1 MNGKRRID
9 MNGDLFKQYK
19 WQNIVTAVI
28 YILFGIVLA
37 IFPTTAVKTLG
48 YMLGGTMM
56 FVGAVKI
63 LLYIKE
69 SNQENY
75 YTNDLMIGII
85 AVIVGLFVVFK
96 IKILLSIIPFLF
108 GLLVLISGSMKLQN
122 VINLKKAGYK
132 NWMAMLIMALL
143 GIVLGIIL
151 IINPFSGVEL
161 LFRIVG
167 ICFIY
172 SGVTD
177 IFILVVISKNLK

>member
-1 MNGKRRID
+1 

-19 WQNIVTAVI
+19 WQNIITAVI

-37 IFPTTAVKTLG
+37 IFPNTAINTLG
-48 YMLGGTMM
+48 YMFGGVMI
-56 FVGAVKI
+56 FAGAVKI
-63 LLYIKE
+63 LLYMKE
-69 SNQENY
+69 NNQENY

-85 AVIVGLFVVFK
+85 IIGIGLFVVFK

-108 GLLVLISGSMKLQN
+108 GLVVLANGSMKLQN

-132 NWMAMLIMALL
+132 NWRAMLIVALL
-143 GIVLGIIL
+143 GLALGVVLIFAPISS
-151 IINPFSGVEL
+151 IKFL
-161 LFRIVG
+161 LRIVG

-177 IFILVVISKNLK
+177 ICILIAISKNLK

>member
-1 MNGKRRID
+1 

-75 YTNDLMIGII
+75 YTNGK
-85 AVIVGLFVVFK
+85 VIFMLKVNMEREVLF
-96 IKILLSIIPFLF
+96 LL
-108 GLLVLISGSMKLQN
+108 
-122 VINLKKAGYK
+122 
-132 NWMAMLIMALL
+132 
-143 GIVLGIIL
+143 
-151 IINPFSGVEL
+151 
-161 LFRIVG
+161 R
-167 ICFIY
+167 
-172 SGVTD
+172 
-177 IFILVVISKNLK
+177 

>member
-1 MNGKRRID
+1 MGLIWLMD
-9 MNGDLFKQYK
+9 CL
-19 WQNIVTAVI
+19 QNMGISLTFAKKLVEF
-28 YILFGIVLA
+28 ILF
-37 IFPTTAVKTLG
+37 
-48 YMLGGTMM
+48 M
-56 FVGAVKI
+56 KI
-63 LLYIKE
+63 LLYMKE
-69 SNQENY
+69 NHQDNY

-85 AVIVGLFVVFK
+85 VVVVGVFVVFK
-96 IKILLSIIPFLF
+96 IEVLLSIIPFLF
-108 GLLVLISGSMKLQN
+108 GLLVLVSGSMKLQN

-151 IINPFSGVEL
+151 IINPFSGVEF

-177 IFILVVISKNLK
+177 ICMLIAISKNLK

>member
-1 MNGKRRID
+1 MNS
-9 MNGDLFKQYK
+9 DLFKQYK
-19 WQNIVTAVI
+19 WQNIITAVI

-48 YMLGGTMM
+48 YMLGGVMM

-63 LLYIKE
+63 LLYMKE
-69 SNQENY
+69 NHQDNY

-85 AVIVGLFVVFK
+85 VVVVGVFVVFK
-96 IKILLSIIPFLF
+96 IEVLLSIIPFLF
-108 GLLVLISGSMKLQN
+108 GLLVLVSGSMKLQN

-132 NWMAMLIMALL
+132 NWMTMLIMALL

-151 IINPFSGVEL
+151 IINPFSGVEF

-177 IFILVVISKNLK
+177 ICMLIAISKNLK